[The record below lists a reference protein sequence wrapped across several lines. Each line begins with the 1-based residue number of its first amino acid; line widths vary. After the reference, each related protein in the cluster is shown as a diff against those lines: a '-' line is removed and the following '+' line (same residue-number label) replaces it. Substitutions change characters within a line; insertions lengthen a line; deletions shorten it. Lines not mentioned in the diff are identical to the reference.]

1 MIINENT
8 KLGLT
13 IGTWATLT
21 VVIVC
26 GAIRLF
32 VDEQDI
38 RQNTARLKSLERY
51 CKAKFQ
57 IEGPELSKN
66 YLATHPWYD
75 E

>member
-13 IGTWATLT
+13 IGTWATVTTL
-21 VVIVC
+21 IVL

-32 VDEQDI
+32 VDELAIQE
-38 RQNTARLKSLERY
+38 NTRRERSLERY
-51 CKAKFQ
+51 CYAMFFKDSDW
-57 IEGPELSKN
+57 SKN
-66 YLATHPWYD
+66 YLATHTWND